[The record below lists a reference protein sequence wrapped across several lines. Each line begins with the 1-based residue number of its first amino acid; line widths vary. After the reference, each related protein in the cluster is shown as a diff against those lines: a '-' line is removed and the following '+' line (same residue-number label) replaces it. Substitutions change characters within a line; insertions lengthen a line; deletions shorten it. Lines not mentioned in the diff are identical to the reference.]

1 MCDVEVGMLN
11 VVGVCFDNNFVEI
24 KLVLSGDVII
34 FVGFEII
41 YVLILGNELFIEG
54 VNEILEFI
62 VSIDK
67 NYCIYLLVYDFFIL
81 DLSIV
86 EIGVI
91 IGFEVNS
98 FLL

>member
-1 MCDVEVGMLN
+1 M
-11 VVGVCFDNNFVEI
+11 EI
-24 KLVLSGDVII
+24 KLVLSGDVVI

-41 YVLILGNELFIEG
+41 YVLILGNDLFIEG
-54 VNEILEFI
+54 VNEIFEFI

-67 NYCIYLLVYDFFIL
+67 NYCIYFLVYDFFIL